1 MINKIKLEKIGTYS
15 DSVEINPTEINYFY
29 GSNGSGKTTLSK
41 LIQEPT
47 RYPNCEIDWLNSN
60 IQTMVYNRDFV
71 KDNFSQSNSIK
82 GVFTLGK
89 ETTEAKKII
98 TSDNIFLK
106 LKNKTL
112 SKDLNIYFSSIVE
125 NICDSVLDN
134 YDDTEKAL
142 IVLNEIKSYNVL
154 NCSLN
159 KVIISLDANY
169 QPKTETDYE
178 ALLDLGVNNYDN
190 GDFDV
195 AISYLSKIPDTST
208 HYSNSIKYIEKC
220 QNDYKEM
227 LFNDADALI
236 KNDYYTK
243 AINLLSNIDTSIIPN
258 DDIDINNK
266 IDAISQ
272 AKENYLASLN
282 ANDNENISMTSGQ
295 LIQAITSN
303 NINTLNIE
311 SLTSHLIYVSLADQI
326 TYVYKGNM
334 NNWDKIKSFTCSTGI
349 NEEKTPT
356 GIFDVRE
363 RGEWFFSDKYNQ
375 GGRYWVQFYGD
386 YLFHSVPY
394 NEDKSEILDNTLGK
408 AASHGCI
415 RLKTAD
421 AKWIYDNIQAGTKV
435 IIN

>member
-1 MINKIKLEKIGTYS
+1 MKYLFKKPKIRIFKTITITFAILLLVITANYY
-15 DSVEINPTEINYFY
+15 INYKYSSITNEFF
-29 GSNGSGKTTLSK
+29 SK
-41 LIQEPT
+41 F
-47 RYPNCEIDWLNSN
+47 NSC
-60 IQTMVYNRDFV
+60 
-71 KDNFSQSNSIK
+71 NF
-82 GVFTLGK
+82 
-89 ETTEAKKII
+89 TEAKKII

-208 HYSNSIKYIEKC
+208 HYNNSIKYIEKC

-282 ANDNENISMTSGQ
+282 ANDNENRSMTSGQ

>member
-1 MINKIKLEKIGTYS
+1 MKYLFKKPKIRIFKTITITFAILLLVITANYY
-15 DSVEINPTEINYFY
+15 INYKYSSITNEFF
-29 GSNGSGKTTLSK
+29 SK
-41 LIQEPT
+41 F
-47 RYPNCEIDWLNSN
+47 NSC
-60 IQTMVYNRDFV
+60 
-71 KDNFSQSNSIK
+71 NF
-82 GVFTLGK
+82 
-89 ETTEAKKII
+89 TEAKKII

-142 IVLNEIKSYNVL
+142 IILNEIKSYNVL

>member
-1 MINKIKLEKIGTYS
+1 MKYLFKKPKIRIFKTITITFAILLLVITANYY
-15 DSVEINPTEINYFY
+15 INYKYSSITNEFF
-29 GSNGSGKTTLSK
+29 SK
-41 LIQEPT
+41 F
-47 RYPNCEIDWLNSN
+47 NSC
-60 IQTMVYNRDFV
+60 
-71 KDNFSQSNSIK
+71 NF
-82 GVFTLGK
+82 
-89 ETTEAKKII
+89 TEAKKII

-208 HYSNSIKYIEKC
+208 HYNNSIKYIEKC

-394 NEDKSEILDNTLGK
+394 NEDKSEILDNTLGT

>member
-1 MINKIKLEKIGTYS
+1 MKYLFKKPKIRIFKTITITFAILLLVITANYY
-15 DSVEINPTEINYFY
+15 INYKYSSITNEFF
-29 GSNGSGKTTLSK
+29 SK
-41 LIQEPT
+41 F
-47 RYPNCEIDWLNSN
+47 NSC
-60 IQTMVYNRDFV
+60 
-71 KDNFSQSNSIK
+71 NF
-82 GVFTLGK
+82 
-89 ETTEAKKII
+89 TEAKKII

-169 QPKTETDYE
+169 HPKTETDYE